1 MGYNTHIILSN
12 AKVPLDAIGPPNSIE
27 NTTTSIKILFS
38 PIKSSFEG
46 EKRVIRSVE
55 VPVTAMA
62 DDQGAVAKGVSPA
75 RACNENKGVETRAE
89 EQPRSPVIVCCQG

>member
-1 MGYNTHIILSN
+1 VGYNTHIILSN

-27 NTTTSIKILFS
+27 NKTRSIYISFS
-38 PIKSSFEG
+38 PVKSSFEG
-46 EKRVIRSVE
+46 EKRVIGSIK

-62 DDQGAVAKGVSPA
+62 YDQGAVAKGVGPA
-75 RACNENKGVETRAE
+75 RACNESKGVETRAE